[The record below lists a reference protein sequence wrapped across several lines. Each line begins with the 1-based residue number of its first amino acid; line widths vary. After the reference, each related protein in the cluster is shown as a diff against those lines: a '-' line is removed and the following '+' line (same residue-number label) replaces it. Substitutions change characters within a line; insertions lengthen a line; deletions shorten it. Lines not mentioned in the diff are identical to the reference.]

1 MAQAFGGS
9 APIPAGAHYE
19 SHVAGRPGVIIF
31 VHGFTGD
38 SMGTWLASNGA
49 YVPSVLATD
58 DRVKLA
64 NVVVASY
71 ETHWTKESG
80 TIGIAGDD
88 SLR

>member
-1 MAQAFGGS
+1 
-9 APIPAGAHYE
+9 
-19 SHVAGRPGVIIF
+19 
-31 VHGFTGD
+31 
-38 SMGTWLASNGA
+38 MGTWLASNGA

-80 TIGIAGDD
+80 TIGVAGDD